1 MNGNFQFRVKSG
13 RGGKTRCR
21 EVPAAA
27 TRRAVPISEGDTM
40 VAMASA
46 EIERHWSTVPE
57 VVLVLGTG
65 MGPLA
70 RQIFAEVTI
79 PYHELPGFAPTT
91 ALSHRG
97 CLVCGTLSH
106 TPLLVFNGR
115 CHFYEGY
122 CVRDI
127 VFPIQV
133 ARARG
138 ASTLIVTNAC
148 GGLNPDF
155 VPGTIMV
162 IEDHLNLMGRKLMGG
177 QTYPRQP
184 RPACTPYDSWLIERA
199 LRVAGRDRFSIH
211 RGVYAGVTGPNYETR
226 AEYSFLRRM
235 GADAVGMSTVAEV
248 ELAARL
254 GMRILGL
261 SIVTNV
267 ARAYSPKTVDARHVV
282 NAAQEA
288 EPRVREIVSGVIQS
302 LAADP

>member
-1 MNGNFQFRVKSG
+1 MNGNSQLRLKSG
-13 RGGKTRCR
+13 QRGKARCR
-21 EVPAAA
+21 GAPHVAS
-27 TRRAVPISEGDTM
+27 RRGVSGPDEDKM

-46 EIERHWSTVPE
+46 EIERRWSMVPE

-70 RQIFAEVTI
+70 DQISAHVTI
-79 PYHELPGFAPTT
+79 PYSELPGFAPTT
-91 ALSHRG
+91 ALAHRG
-97 CLVCGTLSH
+97 CLVCGTLLN
-106 TPLLVFNGR
+106 TPLMVLNGR

-122 CVRDI
+122 SFRDI

-138 ASTLIVTNAC
+138 AATLIVTNAC
-148 GGLNPDF
+148 GGLNSGF

-162 IEDHLNLMGRKLMGG
+162 IEDHINLLGRKQMGG
-177 QTYPRQP
+177 QSYPRQP
-184 RPACTPYDSWLIERA
+184 RTVPTPYDVGLTERA
-199 LRVAGRDRFSIH
+199 FNIARQHHCSIH
-211 RGVYAGVTGPNYETR
+211 RGVYAGVAGPNYETR
-226 AEYSFLRRM
+226 AEYSFLRRI

-248 ELAARL
+248 ELASRL

-282 NAAQEA
+282 DAAREA

-302 LAADP
+302 LATYP